1 MPIGADS
8 VRSTAA
14 SSLESS
20 AGEGI
25 KLGLSVF
32 LEQFHSENKGA
43 ISIAAEQASRFA
55 KEIAGD
61 FNPIHD
67 VGAKRFCVP
76 GDLLFALVLARY
88 GVSNRMR
95 FRFKGM
101 VGEST
106 ELRFPEAPGE
116 HFAISDDT
124 GREYLEVTR
133 SGGHTDDPDVIE
145 ALMRR
150 YVAFSGTNFPHIL
163 VPLMQRYEVMVNPD
177 RPLIVYES
185 MSIELDRLALRD
197 VELHLGEID
206 MNVAGKRGDATLSFQ
221 ILSEGERVGTGSKKL
236 LLSGLRPYDDDV
248 MQDLIQRYEGW
259 RTAYETE
266 RAVL

>member
-1 MPIGADS
+1 MPIWADPA
-8 VRSTAA
+8 RSAAA
-14 SSLESS
+14 SSLESP
-20 AGEGI
+20 AEEDV

-32 LEQFHSENKGA
+32 LEQFHSNNEGA

-88 GVSNRMR
+88 GVSERMR
-95 FRFKGM
+95 FQFKEM

-106 ELRFPEAPGE
+106 QLRLPDAPGE
-116 HFAISDDT
+116 RFSISDDG

-133 SGGHTDDPDVIE
+133 SGAYTDDAEVIE
-145 ALMRR
+145 DLTRR

-163 VPLMQRYEVMVNPD
+163 VPLMQRYEVMVNPG

-185 MSIELDRLALRD
+185 MSIELERLTLRD
-197 VELHLGEID
+197 VELHLGDIE
-206 MNVAGKRGDATLSFQ
+206 MNVTGKRGDATLSFE
-221 ILSEGERVGTGSKKL
+221 ILSEGERVGQGSKNL
-236 LLSGLRPYDDDV
+236 LLSGLRPYDDEV

-259 RTAYETE
+259 RAAYEAE
-266 RAVL
+266 RVV